1 MNAPPG
7 YKTGGPMQ
15 FLIIDDDVV
24 ARTTLKNHLSAMF
37 SGCKISEAA
46 NGAQGLFQFF
56 KKKPD
61 LIFLDML
68 MPIMDGRAVLDA
80 LRECYRCGQ
89 IVKKPKVVLISM
101 LDTMQIDQMHP
112 LADSP
117 LVLTVVKKPVTRNL
131 LQQIEAFLPR
141 FMA

>member
-1 MNAPPG
+1 MH
-7 YKTGGPMQ
+7 
-15 FLIIDDDVV
+15 FLIIDDDTV
-24 ARTTLKNHLSAMF
+24 ARTTLKNHLKSMF
-37 SGCKISEAA
+37 TDCKISEAA

-61 LIFLDML
+61 LVFLDML

-80 LRECYRCGQ
+80 LNECYRCGQ
-89 IVKKPKVVLISM
+89 IVKKPKVVLVSM

-117 LVLTVVKKPVTRNL
+117 LVGTTIKKPVTRNL
-131 LQQIEAFLPR
+131 LQQIEKFLPHPT
-141 FMA
+141 A